1 MFNLF
6 KEFLNKL
13 SKSLKAKITSG
24 CFIFLY
30 IIVILSSTIKLNL
43 VISTPGVFSN
53 PQEFIT
59 INGDVYDFG
68 NINTIGVYV
77 TYRPTIFQYLIS
89 QNKDFEIDEYN
100 PTSDLSVTDQV
111 KRSTLLKDI
120 SIDYAIIA
128 SYKKAAINDRIN
140 IDYKYSGL
148 LVTANLPISY
158 SNKLQ
163 IGDLIIGVS
172 VNGIYNDLLNY
183 EGDEYINHLVSLIS
197 GCYSTNKLF
206 TFKVMRNNEIV
217 EIEFKW
223 SSDKTLGLELKPK
236 FEILDTTYPNF
247 TIDLNK
253 VHSSIG
259 SSGGMMLTLSLYNSL
274 IEEDVTKGLFICGT
288 GTIDENGNVG
298 AIGSIQQKIVT
309 AQLYKADIFFCPY
322 SSDKSSSAYQN
333 YIDALEKYNEIK
345 KPTFKLIPVTSFDD
359 VLDALKNYRNKDNG
373 E

>member
-1 MFNLF
+1 MVNLF

-13 SKSLKAKITSG
+13 SQSSKAKITFG

-43 VISTPGVFSN
+43 VVSTPGVFSD

-59 INGDVYDFG
+59 IDGDSYDFG

-100 PTSDLSVTDQV
+100 PTSDLSITDQV
-111 KRSTLLKDI
+111 KRSTILKDL

-128 SYKKAAINDRIN
+128 SYKKASMNNHIN

-148 LVTANLPISY
+148 VITANLPTSY
-158 SNKLQ
+158 SSELK
-163 IGDLIIGVS
+163 IGDLIIGVT
-172 VNGIYNDLLNY
+172 VDGTYNDLLNY
-183 EGDEYINHLVSLIS
+183 DGNEYINYLVSLIS
-197 GCYSTNKLF
+197 GCYSTNES
-206 TFKVMRNNEIV
+206 FKFRVLRNNEMI

-223 SSDKTLGLELKPK
+223 SIDKSLGLELKPK
-236 FEILDTTYPNF
+236 FEILDTTYPKF
-247 TIDLNK
+247 TIDQNK

-274 IEEDVTKGLFICGT
+274 IEEDVTSGLVICGT

-322 SSDKSSSAYQN
+322 SSDKSSTTYQN
-333 YIDALEKYNEIK
+333 YADALEKYNEISN
-345 KPTFKLIPVTSFDD
+345 PSFKLIPVTSFDD
-359 VLDALKNYRNKDNG
+359 VLNALQNYPSKGNG
-373 E
+373 D